1 MKTTS
6 RIVASM
12 LAIAMLFTTAFVPVN
27 AAKVTVKKVSVA
39 SSLSDSKKT
48 VVVAKG
54 KSVKL
59 KTTVTVKPNKKANKK
74 VSYSSKNKS
83 IATVDSKGVV
93 KGKKAGTTKVTVTS
107 TKNKK
112 KKATITVKVVKGA
125 VKKVTVN
132 KKSASLNVGETLKL
146 KATVKAEK
154 GAVKTLAYVSSK
166 PEVAKVSNKGVITAI
181 GDGSATI
188 TARAIDGSGK
198 KATCKVTVSNP
209 INLAGMNLP
218 NERTVNF
225 ALDKACA
232 LNPSQIS
239 IAKKVFSSGTYNN
252 QLIINNMTTADNVNY
267 TVVLADDTAISVGDF
282 VQLSVPSL
290 TGTVK
295 SLELQYKEAA
305 CAYTGESVS
314 SWKVGT
320 YGTTTFSFDDGC
332 GYSSYA
338 LSGLPAGLA
347 YEVKNGEV
355 KVKGT
360 PTTTGRFDYVL
371 SATDEL
377 GNTLSRTIHFIVGSN
392 TVIAGAANTGHNII
406 GTESTTAYVTP
417 VFTGGSGD
425 YNYSIISDPQGTGA
439 TIYSGYST
447 KQVKLNIAVA
457 GTYTV
462 VVRATDTEDA
472 SRYCDINVVVNV
484 KQGVVVGGC
493 LKDAQG
499 NPMND
504 GDIYFTNKDRASLYM
519 KDNYYWIGSSGTYSV
534 TLEPGVYDIRAEY
547 SGGDI
552 ESSKSTTYLYSQS
565 LTASQTGYDIQLN
578 DLFKVVLVKG
588 ADVSSSLGR
597 NWYMNHER
605 AGYGSTLYLK
615 PGTYAIESEE
625 TGSSDGTKTGDWFNG
640 ETITYTPY
648 KLASSFTV
656 ANTAVQAAVN
666 KVVSASGTKT
676 KVNPAAKD
684 TTELIGINQSR
695 WLDASDYYAFRFTA
709 PESGQYET
717 GNSSV
722 YFYDITTGQKIA
734 SADGV
739 YELTLGTTYL
749 VGRGSYN
756 DAQVK
761 ITKVTAAE

>member
-1 MKTTS
+1 MKTKS

-12 LAIAMLFTTAFVPVN
+12 LTIAMLFTTAFVPVN

-166 PEVAKVSNKGVITAI
+166 PKVAKVSNKGVITAV
-181 GDGSATI
+181 GNGSATI

-198 KATCKVTVSNP
+198 KATCKVTVANP

-232 LNPSQIS
+232 LNPSQVS

-282 VQLSVPSL
+282 VQVSVPSL

-295 SLELQYKEAA
+295 SLEMEYKEAA
-305 CAYTGESVS
+305 CAFTGEQIST
-314 SWKVGT
+314 WRVGT
-320 YGTTTFSFDDGC
+320 YKTATFSFGDGY
-332 GYSSYA
+332 GYSSYV
-338 LSGLPAGLA
+338 LNGLPAGLT

-360 PTTTGRFDYVL
+360 PTTAGRFDYVL

-377 GNTLSRTIHFIVGSN
+377 GNTLNRTIHFIVGSD
-392 TVIAGAANTGHNII
+392 TVIAGATNTVYKLI
-406 GTESTTAYVTP
+406 GTDTVTSYVSP
-417 VFTGGSGD
+417 SFTGGSGS
-425 YNYSIISDPQGTGA
+425 YNYSVIADPQGTGA
-439 TIYSGYST
+439 SIDEDDDVQIKT
-447 KQVKLNIAVA
+447 AVA
-457 GTYTV
+457 GVYTV
-462 VVRATDTEDA
+462 VVRATDTADA
-472 SRYCDINVVVNV
+472 SRYCDINVVVNI

-493 LKDAQG
+493 LKDGQG
-499 NPMND
+499 NPMSS
-504 GDIYFTNKDRASLYM
+504 GTIYFTNKDRASLYYSSSS
-519 KDNYYWIGSSGTYSV
+519 YYVSSSTSTYSAI
-534 TLEPGVYDIRAEY
+534 LEPGVYDIRATY
-547 SGGDI
+547 NGGDI
-552 ESSKSTTYLYSQS
+552 EASKSTTYLYSQS
-565 LTASQTGYDIQLN
+565 LAASQTGYDIQLK
-578 DLFKVVLVKG
+578 DLYKVVLVKG
-588 ADVSSSLGR
+588 ADVNSGLGR
-597 NWYMNHER
+597 YWYMNYEE

-615 PGTYAIESEE
+615 PGTYAIESGEI
-625 TGSSDGTKTGDWFNG
+625 GVDDGTVVGDWFNG
-640 ETITYTPY
+640 QTITYTPY

-656 ANTAVQAAVN
+656 VNTAVQAAVN
-666 KVVSASGTKT
+666 KVAAGSGVKTTTK
-676 KVNPAAKD
+676 PAAKN
-684 TTELIGINQSR
+684 TTEIIALDQSR

-709 PESGQYET
+709 PESGKYKT
-717 GNSSV
+717 GNNYV
-722 YFYDITTGQKIA
+722 YFYDITTGEKLP
-734 SADGV
+734 SVDGV
-739 YELTLGTTYL
+739 YELTAGTIYL
-749 VGRGSYN
+749 VGCGSYT
-756 DAQVK
+756 DRSVK
-761 ITKVTAAE
+761 ITKVTEVTE